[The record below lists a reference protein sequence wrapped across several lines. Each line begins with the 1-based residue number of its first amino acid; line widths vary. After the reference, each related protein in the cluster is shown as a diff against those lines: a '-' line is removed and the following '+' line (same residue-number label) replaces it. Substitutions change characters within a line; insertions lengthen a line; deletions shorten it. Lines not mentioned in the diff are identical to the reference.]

1 MAQISHSMMGQKLL
15 HKHYK
20 EIASME
26 TGFWMQLTPFVL
38 CLKSLYNIYNKI
50 EILVFFLCSFTSFH
64 RTMDPRLFE
73 AACRGDTDELQ
84 KLLEED
90 RFMLER
96 CLLAP
101 YSETVLH
108 VASMA
113 GQAGFAKEVL
123 RLKPEISSSLNKDGF
138 AAIHLASA
146 NGFVDIVRELLMVKH
161 ELGYLRCS
169 DSRTPLHLAAITGR
183 TEVIREL
190 LRICP
195 ASIEDV
201 TVGGETAVH
210 LAVKNNQLEALK
222 ALVESFKHSNIQDL
236 LNAKDEDGNTVLHLA
251 TARKQGLVRTG
262 IRLLSI

>member
-1 MAQISHSMMGQKLL
+1 
-15 HKHYK
+15 
-20 EIASME
+20 
-26 TGFWMQLTPFVL
+26 
-38 CLKSLYNIYNKI
+38 
-50 EILVFFLCSFTSFH
+50 
-64 RTMDPRLFE
+64 MDPRLFE

-96 CLLAP
+96 CLLGP

-161 ELGYLRCS
+161 ELGHLRCS

-201 TVGGETAVH
+201 TVGGEIDCSSPCSEEQSAGG
-210 LAVKNNQLEALK
+210 LESLGGI
-222 ALVESFKHSNIQDL
+222 IQAFQHTGSL
-236 LNAKDEDGNTVLHLA
+236 EC
-251 TARKQGLVRTG
+251 QG
-262 IRLLSI
+262 

>member
-1 MAQISHSMMGQKLL
+1 
-15 HKHYK
+15 
-20 EIASME
+20 
-26 TGFWMQLTPFVL
+26 
-38 CLKSLYNIYNKI
+38 
-50 EILVFFLCSFTSFH
+50 
-64 RTMDPRLFE
+64 MDPRLFE

-84 KLLEED
+84 KFLEED

-161 ELGYLRCS
+161 ELGHLRCS

-210 LAVKNNQLEALK
+210 LAVKNNQLKALK

-251 TARKQGLVRTG
+251 TARKQGLVRTD
-262 IRLLSI
+262 IHLLSI